1 MRREAGSPWADV
13 VGLFLFGLPL
23 EKRNGMKQIH
33 LQSTHEKE
41 LAMQATESKCGCPCH
56 KVPGVLIALIGFTFL
71 LGALNVLSARAV
83 EITWPILLIL
93 LGLKKMFR
101 GMCKCCSAA

>member
-1 MRREAGSPWADV
+1 MP
-13 VGLFLFGLPL
+13 GLF
-23 EKRNGMKQIH
+23 I
-33 LQSTHEKE
+33 
-41 LAMQATESKCGCPCH
+41 
-56 KVPGVLIALIGFTFL
+56 VLIGLTFL
-71 LGALNVLSARAV
+71 LGALNVLTARVV